1 MHQNNPKHVGRDKEF
16 TSGALEVNL
25 AETRVAEI
33 VLPEEHL
40 EILELSKKQFGI
52 HKRAKSF
59 FEELNHPYSNHKV
72 VAEEYRKILLGDRWF
87 YEQADDPEK
96 VILFFLDIAADL
108 LQQPIKDDEA
118 AQLLRTY
125 LEFFGHDDLP
135 EKPYFGKLVDHLFDV
150 LNKLQE
156 NRTLLLVRHTDLLKK
171 HLAAPAAIDELT
183 EPLTA
188 LTKAAVAESIKLWR
202 ETTPTEAWFAK
213 RKHLFAKDHSQK
225 IQAIGKSFFDEQQRA
240 LENAENWESL
250 CKNVLFYHDTSA
262 HFKSFIDRFDK
273 SIERFYYILFLL
285 HLPGME
291 TQRTQLLWELN
302 KILRNIR
309 SELDKDALSGFLDN
323 IFELF
328 HELKGRYMSTVLD
341 CILTLGKE
349 VIEVEDRKII
359 SLFENKL
366 IELGFAGPGQ
376 VYIQENWQLKVDPN
390 HLKNIRV
397 WMELIMHAPYT
408 FRKLL
413 SALIVNLR
421 LGGIFI
427 FDTDLFQRDISKL
440 LNSNISPLYKQ
451 IKQLTRIFPVYFNEI
466 GAEGELRD
474 VTTVMDEVSGR
485 QDSLIHFLR
494 KQVHIEGNNT
504 HIDLCRKIFFYW
516 YDGNKKHLQDLLPA
530 EVFASINKKSRWF
543 TGVHALLKKISDVS
557 HRGPND
563 LLKLNLEGFEEIL
576 EKVDHGNT
584 DDIKRLSL
592 LFKLFALLREKYS
605 FDAADITTILGKYHF
620 FTLEQIAALKKHLES
635 KEADKSLSL
644 IFDFMEQLN
653 GVIFNP
659 EHSEGWE
666 SIYHKRHIA
675 FGIPSMYGQYRED
688 KFEALGLIFRL
699 ERLAA
704 ALMEEK
710 VYTIHTEYITARSL
724 KASYVIM
731 GLFRRGLRLDG
742 VTSQGLDANLQM
754 LRYGLTSES
763 FTLDQFIN
771 LFRFMAKNVKDIINT
786 YFFGFYDQ
794 PLRMIVPQIFD
805 PENAMSDAAR
815 KELLVKKSEEF
826 YRDILYTSFLIQP
839 LDNYLSRMIHAL
851 QDMVDN
857 FPPDIIRHIMS
868 YDPGLV
874 ISPLYE
880 RTPKID
886 NQIFLGSKA
895 YFQKML
901 YMDGFPV
908 PPGFVLSTEVFRR
921 RKAINSNPSL
931 ENEVDELIRH
941 HMTRLEE
948 QCRQNFGSAD
958 KPLLLSVRSGT
969 AISMPGAMNTFL
981 NVGLNDD
988 IVEALSKQPH
998 FGWTSW
1004 DCYRRLL
1011 QSWGMTYGIN
1021 RDVFDRVMVSFK
1033 EKYQVEQKIQ
1043 FTPGQMREMAYA
1055 YKQVLADE
1063 RVYFEEDPWEQ
1074 LKLAIMS
1081 VFDSWDSERAIVY
1094 RNHLQIADQWGT
1106 AVVIQQMV
1114 LGNLDEYS
1122 GTGVVFTHNP
1132 LIQKPGIY
1140 LNGDFTLCSQGE
1152 DIVAGLV
1159 HALPVSVY
1167 QKNLTGRDNQQ
1178 SMEELLPEIYGRLR
1192 EIATDLVD
1200 KKGFNHQEIEF
1211 TFESPDPND
1220 LYILQIRDQD
1230 TRKTEKLQVFVDTI
1244 PKKKLLGRGIG
1255 GGGGALNG
1263 RLAIDMNDIM
1273 ELRKKH
1279 PEDPCILMRPDT
1291 VPDDI
1296 PIIFECDGLVAARGG
1311 TTSHAAVTAARLGK
1325 VCVLNCKTLHVNEQE
1340 KKCTINDVILVPGDK
1355 VSIDGF
1361 SGNIYEGHYK
1371 TDYTEIIH

>member
-1 MHQNNPKHVGRDKEF
+1 MVQNKKF
-16 TSGALEVNL
+16 TSGALQVNL
-25 AETRVAEI
+25 EETRVAEI
-33 VLPEEHL
+33 RIPKPHQ
-40 EILELSKKQFGI
+40 EILKLLEKHWGI
-52 HKRAKSF
+52 HKRTRSF
-59 FEELNHPYSNHKV
+59 FEELNHPYANHKII
-72 VAEEYRKILLGDRWF
+72 AEEYRKILLGDRWL
-87 YEQADDPEK
+87 YEQSDDPEK
-96 VILFFLDIAADL
+96 AILFFLDIAAGL
-108 LQQPIKDDEA
+108 LKQPIGDEEA
-118 AQLLRTY
+118 AQLLKTY
-125 LEFFGHDDLP
+125 LEYFGSDDLTG
-135 EKPYFGKLVDHLFDV
+135 KSYFPSLVNHLFEV
-150 LNKLQE
+150 LNM
-156 NRTLLLVRHTDLLKK
+156 LLKSRQDLLIKYSDLLKK
-171 HLAAPAAIDELT
+171 HLN
-183 EPLTA
+183 
-188 LTKAAVAESIKLWR
+188 AVAGQDDYSEKLVSLVKEVLSHSIKFWK
-202 ETTPTEAWFAK
+202 ESTPTEEWFAK
-213 RKHLFAKDHSQK
+213 RKHLFAKDYSGK
-225 IQAIGKSFFDEQQRA
+225 ISDIGEGFFSRQQDLLSKA
-240 LENAENWESL
+240 GTWDSL
-250 CKNVLFYHDTSA
+250 CEDVLFYQETA
-262 HFKSFIDRFDK
+262 IHFKSFIDQFEK

-309 SELDKDALSGFLDN
+309 AELDKEALSGFLDN

-328 HELKGRYMSTVLD
+328 NELKGRYMSTVLD

-366 IELGFAGPGQ
+366 IELGFAGPGK
-376 VYIQENWQLKVDPN
+376 VFIQENWQLSVDPN

-397 WMELIMHAPYT
+397 WLELIMHAPYT

-474 VTTVMDEVSGR
+474 VTTVMDEISGR
-485 QDSLIHFLR
+485 EDILIHFLR
-494 KQVHIEGNNT
+494 KQVHIEGNNS
-504 HIDLCRKIFFYW
+504 HIDLCKRIFYFW
-516 YDGNKKHLQDLLPA
+516 HDGDAGHLKEMLPD
-530 EVFASINKKSRWF
+530 EVLANIDTASRWF
-543 TGVHALLKKISDVS
+543 TSVHELLQKISKAT
-557 HRGPND
+557 HRGPKD
-563 LLKLNLEGFEEIL
+563 LLKLTIAGFEEVL
-576 EKVDHGNT
+576 GEVDHDN
-584 DDIKRLSL
+584 DDDLKRLRL
-592 LFKLFALLREKYS
+592 LFKLFVLLREKYS
-605 FDAADITTILGKYHF
+605 FDAADIIAVLSRYHF
-620 FTLEQIAALKKHLES
+620 FSEEQVTQLKRHLEQGDTDQGLAVL
-635 KEADKSLSL
+635 
-644 IFDFMEQLN
+644 FDFMEQLN
-653 GVIFNP
+653 QVIFSP

-704 ALMEEK
+704 TLMEEK
-710 VYTIHTEYITARSL
+710 VYAVHTEYITARSL
-724 KASYVIM
+724 KASYDIM
-731 GLFRRGLRLDG
+731 AMFRRGLELDG

-763 FTLDQFIN
+763 FSLGQFIN
-771 LFRFMAKNVKDIINT
+771 LFQFMAKNVKDITNT

-794 PLRMIVPQIFD
+794 PLRMIIPQIFD
-805 PENAMSDAAR
+805 PENQLDDTER
-815 KELLVKKSEEF
+815 KELLVKRSEAF
-826 YRDILYTSFLIQP
+826 YREILYTSFLIQP
-839 LDNYLSRMIHAL
+839 LDNYISRMIHAL

-874 ISPLYE
+874 ISPLFE
-880 RTPKID
+880 KTPKID

-901 YMDGFPV
+901 YMENFPV
-908 PPGFVLSTEVFRR
+908 PPGFVLTTEVFRR

-931 ENEVDELIRH
+931 ENEVEALIRH
-941 HMTRLEE
+941 HLSRLEE
-948 QCRQNFGSAD
+948 KCGRQFGSPD
-958 KPLLLSVRSGT
+958 SPLLLSVRSGT

-988 IVEALSKQPH
+988 IVEALSRQPN

-1021 RDVFDRVMVSFK
+1021 RDVFDQVMIRFK

-1043 FTPGQMREMAYA
+1043 FTPEQMREMAFA
-1055 YKQVLADE
+1055 YKKILENEKVF
-1063 RVYFEEDPWEQ
+1063 FEEDPWKQ
-1074 LKLAIMS
+1074 LKQAIMS
-1081 VFDSWDSERAIVY
+1081 VFDSWGSERANVY

-1114 LGNLDEYS
+1114 LGNIDEFS
-1122 GTGVVFTHNP
+1122 GTGVVFTQNP

-1167 QKNLTGRDNQQ
+1167 QKNLTGRENQQ
-1178 SMEELLPEIYGRLR
+1178 SMEELLPDIYNKLK
-1192 EIATDLVD
+1192 EIATELVEE
-1200 KKGFNHQEIEF
+1200 KGFNHQEIEF
-1211 TFESPDPND
+1211 TFESSDPDE

-1230 TRKTEKLQVFVDTI
+1230 THKTERLQVFVDSVSEM
-1244 PKKKLLGRGIG
+1244 KLLGRGIG

-1263 RLAIDMNDIM
+1263 RIAIDMDDILA
-1273 ELRKKH
+1273 LRKKH
-1279 PEDPCILMRPDT
+1279 PDDPCILMRPDT

-1325 VCVLNCKTLHVNEQE
+1325 VCVLNCRTLQVNEKE
-1340 KKCTINDVILVPGDK
+1340 KKCTINGDVLVPGDQI
-1355 VSIDGF
+1355 SIDGF
-1361 SGNIYEGHYK
+1361 SGNIFKGHYQ
-1371 TDYTEIIH
+1371 TDYTEIVR

>member
-1 MHQNNPKHVGRDKEF
+1 MDDNQKDNLQGKVF
-16 TSGALEVNL
+16 TSGALQVNL

-33 VLPEEHL
+33 VLPGVHQEML
-40 EILELSKKQFGI
+40 ALSNNHFGI
-52 HKRAKSF
+52 HKRARVF
-59 FEELNHPYSNHKV
+59 FEELNHPYANHKV
-72 VAEEYRKILLGDRWF
+72 VAEDFRKILLGDRWF
-87 YEQADDPEK
+87 YEQTDDSGR
-96 VILFFLDIAADL
+96 VILFFFDL
-108 LQQPIKDDEA
+108 AVELLHKPIKEDA
-118 AQLLRTY
+118 AIQLIRTY
-125 LEFFGHDDLP
+125 LEFFGNDDLP
-135 EKPYFGKLVDHLFDV
+135 AKPYFPALADHLFGFLED
-150 LNKLQE
+150 LLKS
-156 NRTLLLVRHTDLLKK
+156 RTLLLVRHTDMLKK
-171 HLAAPAAIDELT
+171 HLGLMATVDAHAER
-183 EPLTA
+183 LTA
-188 LTKAAVAESIKLWR
+188 ITKAAVAESIRLWH
-202 ETTPTEAWFAK
+202 ETTPVEAWFEK
-213 RKHLFAKDHSQK
+213 RKHLFTKNHSK
-225 IQAIGKSFFDEQQRA
+225 IVEAIGDRFFNEQLRL
-240 LENAENWESL
+240 LEAADSWESL
-250 CKNVLFYHDTSA
+250 CRDVLFYHETAA
-262 HFKSFIDRFDK
+262 HFRSFIDSFDK
-273 SIERFYYILFLL
+273 NIERFYYILLLL

-291 TQRTQLLWELN
+291 THRMQLLWDLN

-309 SELDKDALSGFLDN
+309 SELDKDAFSGFLDN

-349 VIEVEDRKII
+349 VIEVEDRRII
-359 SLFENKL
+359 SVFENKL

-376 VYIQENWQLKVDPN
+376 VYIQENWQLKVDAN
-390 HLKNIRV
+390 HVKNIRV

-504 HIDLCRKIFFYW
+504 HIDLCRKIFYYW
-516 YDGNKKHLQDLLPA
+516 FDGDAEHLKGLLPE
-530 EVFASINKKSRWF
+530 EVFAGIDTSSRWF
-543 TGVHALLKKISDVS
+543 TGVHALLQKMSDAS
-557 HRGPND
+557 HRSAED
-563 LLKLNLEGFEEIL
+563 MLMLDIESFEQLLEGAGHD
-576 EKVDHGNT
+576 KP
-584 DDIKRLSL
+584 DDIKRLRL
-592 LFKLFALLREKYS
+592 LFRLYVLLREKYS
-605 FDAADITTILGKYHF
+605 FDAADIGAILGRYHF
-620 FTLEQIAALKKHLES
+620 FTIKQIETLKEHLDRKDADAA
-635 KEADKSLSL
+635 LSL

-659 EHSEGWE
+659 EYSEGWE

-704 ALMEEK
+704 TLMEEK
-710 VYTIHTEYITARSL
+710 VYAVHTEYITVRSL
-724 KASYVIM
+724 KASYDIM
-731 GLFRRGLRLDG
+731 ALFRRGLELDG

-763 FTLDQFIN
+763 FSLDQFIN

-794 PLRMIVPQIFD
+794 PLRMIIPQIFD
-805 PENAMSDAAR
+805 PENGNGDAER
-815 KELLVKKSEEF
+815 KELQVQKSETF
-826 YRDILYTSFLIQP
+826 YREILYTSFLIQP
-839 LDNYLSRMIHAL
+839 LDNYMSRMIHAL

-857 FPPDIIRHIMS
+857 LDPDIIRHIMS
-868 YDPGLV
+868 YDPDLI

-880 RTPKID
+880 STPKID

-895 YFQKML
+895 FFQKML

-921 RKAINSNPSL
+921 RSAIEKSPSL
-931 ENEVDELIRH
+931 EVEVDALIRH
-941 HMTRLEE
+941 HMARLEE
-948 QCRQNFGSAD
+948 KCGQRYGSHD
-958 KPLLLSVRSGT
+958 RPLLLSVRSGT

-981 NVGLNDD
+981 NVGMNDD
-988 IVEALSKQPH
+988 IVEALSRQPN

-1011 QSWGMTYGIN
+1011 QSWGMTYGVN
-1021 RDVFDRVMVSFK
+1021 RDVFDRVMVRFK
-1033 EKYQVEQKIQ
+1033 EKYCVEQKVQ

-1055 YKQVLADE
+1055 YKQVLVDA
-1063 RVYFEEDPWEQ
+1063 RVFFEEDPWKQ
-1074 LKLAIMS
+1074 LKQAIMS
-1081 VFDSWDSERAIVY
+1081 VFESWDSDRAIVY

-1114 LGNLDEYS
+1114 LGNLDDNS

-1132 LIQKPGIY
+1132 MIQKPGIY

-1159 HALPVSVY
+1159 HALPVSIY
-1167 QKNLTGRDNQQ
+1167 QKKLTGRENQQ
-1178 SMEELLPEIYGRLR
+1178 SLEELLPEIYARLR
-1192 EIATDLVD
+1192 ELATDLVD

-1211 TFESPDPND
+1211 TFESPDPKD
-1220 LYILQIRDQD
+1220 LYILQVRDQD
-1230 TRKTEKLQVFVDTI
+1230 TLKTEKLQVFVDTTAA
-1244 PKKKLLGRGIG
+1244 KELLGRGIG

-1263 RLAIDMNDIM
+1263 RLAIDMDDIM
-1273 ELRKKH
+1273 RLRREH
-1279 PEDPCILMRPDT
+1279 PADPCILVRPDT

-1325 VCVLNCKTLHVNEQE
+1325 VCVLNCRTLHVNEQE
-1340 KKCTINDVILVPGDK
+1340 KKCTINGEVLVPGDK
-1355 VSIDGF
+1355 ISIDGF
-1361 SGNIYEGHYK
+1361 SGDIYRGNYQ
-1371 TDYTEIIH
+1371 TDYTEILQ